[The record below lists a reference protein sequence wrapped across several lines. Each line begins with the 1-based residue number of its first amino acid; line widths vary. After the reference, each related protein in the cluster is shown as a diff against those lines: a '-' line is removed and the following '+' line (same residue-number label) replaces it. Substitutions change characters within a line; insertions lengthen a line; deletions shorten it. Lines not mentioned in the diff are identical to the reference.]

1 VTDDVAAESK
11 FQWMARLGF
20 VVRGFLYIVIA
31 LLVIGTGRTED
42 LTGAMEYLGHGAGR
56 GLLVLMVVGMAGYGL
71 WRMSDAVFG
80 MESGRHHSKAWRRR
94 IAAATSGAIYL
105 FLAYKAVRTMLQGF
119 ANAGD
124 AHEHAAAALHL
135 PAGAFLLGCA
145 AELDPRNLRLR
156 HAHHLIGGAVR
167 VMLQRIID
175 SAHLESGEAR
185 HRSGGSPVGRGA
197 QDGAGPRA
205 IGLGLRPA
213 GGAHRHRDR
222 PPGPARGGNV
232 ARDAR
237 LHGPSFPASCTS
249 VDRAM
254 CGFV

>member
-1 VTDDVAAESK
+1 MHPHPAKVVSEAWFEIAPRRCVQWLPRRAQRLTHAFGRCSVADVE
-11 FQWMARLGF
+11 RC
-20 VVRGFLYIVIA
+20 R
-31 LLVIGTGRTED
+31 
-42 LTGAMEYLGHGAGR
+42 
-56 GLLVLMVVGMAGYGL
+56 
-71 WRMSDAVFG
+71 
-80 MESGRHHSKAWRRR
+80 
-94 IAAATSGAIYL
+94 L
-105 FLAYKAVRTMLQGF
+105 FLNF
-119 ANAGD
+119 
-124 AHEHAAAALHL
+124 
-135 PAGAFLLGCA
+135 FLLGCA

-213 GGAHRHRDR
+213 GGADR
-222 PPGPARGGNV
+222 RRNRPAGPARGGNV

-237 LHGPSFPASCTS
+237 LHGSRFLASCTS
-249 VDRAM
+249 VDRTA
-254 CGFV
+254 CSFTHTPKYRIILASAISIRPTE